1 MKLHTILSVVENEFN
16 CKLKVKNRRRDLVYQ
31 RAVYYQL
38 CRDLTKFGVNQIG
51 QSLGFHHATVL
62 HSLKTFNKLDLW
74 GEKKYV
80 EAYTKLKNKLYYDRH
95 IRTRAQFCNLLIHQN
110 INLKGKVER
119 LEKKLK
125 NSS

>member
-1 MKLHTILSVVENEFN
+1 MKLNTILSLVENEFQ
-16 CKLKVKNRRRDLVYQ
+16 CKLKIKNRRRELVYQ

-38 CRDLTKFGVNQIG
+38 CRDLTKLGVNQIG

-80 EAYTKLKNKLYYDRH
+80 DAYYRLKNKLYYDRH
-95 IRTRAQFCNLLIHQN
+95 IRTTEQFCGLLIHKN
-110 INLKGKVER
+110 INLKGKIQE
-119 LEKKLK
+119 LENKLK
-125 NSS
+125 NLS